1 MRKSAGKK
9 WSFTSRLSRSS
20 ELTQIDG
27 LRLPINTGVGS
38 GGYAEDLTPPTI
50 YVEGILICISPL
62 EKT

>member
-1 MRKSAGKK
+1 VRKSAGKK

-20 ELTQIDG
+20 ELTKIDG
-27 LRLPINTGVGS
+27 LRLINTGVGS